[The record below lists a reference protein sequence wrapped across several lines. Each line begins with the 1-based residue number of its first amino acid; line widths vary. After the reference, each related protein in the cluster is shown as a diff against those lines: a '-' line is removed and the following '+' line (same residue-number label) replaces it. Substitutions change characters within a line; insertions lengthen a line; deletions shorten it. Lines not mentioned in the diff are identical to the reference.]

1 MTPKEIKKRV
11 RLPKLPKEHEYLN
24 GVISDA
30 VWLIASEVEKE
41 ENAQPESTMP
51 REIRIVINL
60 AEHTDMLPVLV
71 SSAVGF
77 GKPYGQVESE
87 YIGDP
92 WVMGM
97 PSWYDENSGEE
108 IPVTVAEKIWES
120 PEK

>member
-1 MTPKEIKKRV
+1 MTPKEIGKRV
-11 RLPKLPKEHEYLN
+11 RLSALPKEHEYLR

-30 VWLIASEVEKE
+30 VWLIASEVENE
-41 ENAQPESTMP
+41 ENALPDSNMP

-60 AEHTDMLPVLV
+60 AEHNEMLPVLV

-92 WVMGM
+92 WLMGM
-97 PSWYDENSGEE
+97 PSWYDDDSGEE
-108 IPVTVAEKIWES
+108 VPIVETEKIWSSED
-120 PEK
+120 K

>member
-1 MTPKEIKKRV
+1 MTPKENKRRV
-11 RLPKLPKEHEYLN
+11 RLPALPKEHEYLR

-30 VWLIASEVEKE
+30 VWLITSAVESE
-41 ENAQPESTMP
+41 ENAQPDSTMP

-60 AEHTDMLPVLV
+60 EEHTEMLPVLV

-92 WVMGM
+92 WLMGM
-97 PSWYDENSGEE
+97 PSWYDRDSGEE
-108 IPVTVAEKIWES
+108 IPIVETEKIWES

>member
-1 MTPKEIKKRV
+1 MKPKEIKKRV
-11 RLPKLPKEHEYLN
+11 QLPALPKEHEYLSE
-24 GVISDA
+24 VISDA
-30 VWLIASEVEKE
+30 VWLIASEVENE
-41 ENAQPESTMP
+41 EDAQPNSTMP

-92 WVMGM
+92 WLMGM
-97 PSWYDENSGEE
+97 PSWYDRDSGEE
-108 IPVTVAEKIWES
+108 IPIVETEKIWES